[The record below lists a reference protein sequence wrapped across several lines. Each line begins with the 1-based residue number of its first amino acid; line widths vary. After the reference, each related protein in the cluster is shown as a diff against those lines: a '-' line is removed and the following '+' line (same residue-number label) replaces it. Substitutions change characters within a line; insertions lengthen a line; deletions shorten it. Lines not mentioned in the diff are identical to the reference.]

1 MNYDKRFYIRLGK
14 VEERNRLPVEVA
26 ARKKLPPGE
35 KLPHGKSCHLEK
47 VATWKKLP
55 PGKSCHPVKVA
66 AR

>member
-1 MNYDKRFYIRLGK
+1 MNYDKRIYIRLGK

-26 ARKKLPPGE
+26 TWKKLPPG
-35 KLPHGKSCHLEK
+35 KSCHPEK
-47 VATWKKLP
+47 VATRKKLP

>member
-26 ARKKLPPGE
+26 ARKKLPPG
-35 KLPHGKSCHLEK
+35 KSCHMEK

-55 PGKSCHPVKVA
+55 PGKSCHLEKVA
-66 AR
+66 TR